1 MTDVQIEALFHKYA
15 LHGMNITRN
24 GEAELIPPGAMY
36 EAQAFW
42 KKCNWLT
49 YEINRKTR
57 RTTTR
62 KIAVKVAVVAAG
74 VAIGGPLGGAAAAAT
89 GN

>member
-62 KIAVKVAVVAAG
+62 KIAVKVAVENMPRCFNILRLLNILRAR
-74 VAIGGPLGGAAAAAT
+74 L
-89 GN
+89 